1 MNPEIFPI
9 YDDMKLLLERDKFS
23 DQLLD
28 VFIDAVKG
36 AIHQTKQK
44 SEKEKLLKWLNI
56 LEQLKEREKKEEKLN
71 EEECLHIENMINDF

>member
-44 SEKEKLLKWLNI
+44 SEKEKLLK
-56 LEQLKEREKKEEKLN
+56 
-71 EEECLHIENMINDF
+71 